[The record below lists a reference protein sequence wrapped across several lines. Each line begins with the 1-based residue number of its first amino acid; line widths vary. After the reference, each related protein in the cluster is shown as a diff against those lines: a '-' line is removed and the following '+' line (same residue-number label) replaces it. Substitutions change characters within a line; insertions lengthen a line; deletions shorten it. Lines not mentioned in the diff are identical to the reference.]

1 VHAHHRRF
9 TRAVLVTGLT
19 AFAITL
25 APRAIAQ
32 DLPGVPWWR
41 QMPAIDGALQTSL
54 IESVQRTP
62 AAALDPALPP
72 MPFDEWLFVTLAP
85 VVEHLPPR
93 LLDWSVTFCLDR
105 RSAIPGPA
113 PELCVEGSVALAADR
128 RLRLEIAV
136 AEAVRPRSTG
146 RPYWRPTVPSLRDVY
161 IERLNGLT
169 PIDSLDVP
177 SLSQGT
183 LLRLR
188 LLPFDEWPA
197 AAFES
202 TITWDPP
209 HPSPGETVRFSISVR
224 NTGRRSVDRV
234 WISILISP
242 CCPGTE
248 ARHEWFPRIAAG
260 QSVRVEAEVPLSEGQ
275 ALAMV
280 SVRAWQGAKR
290 VRESNGETRPTVAS
304 IGYPPSPR

>member
-1 VHAHHRRF
+1 MHAHCRRF
-9 TRAVLVTGLT
+9 TRAVLVTGIT
-19 AFAITL
+19 AFAMTL
-25 APRAIAQ
+25 APRAVAQ
-32 DLPGVPWWR
+32 DPSGEPWWR
-41 QMPAIDGALQTSL
+41 QMPGIDRALQASL
-54 IESVQRTP
+54 IERVQRTS
-62 AAALDPALPP
+62 AAAFDPALPP
-72 MPFDEWLFVTLAP
+72 IPLDEWLSVTLAP
-85 VVEHLPPR
+85 VVDQRPPR
-93 LLDWSVTFCLDR
+93 LVEWSVTFCLDR

-146 RPYWRPTVPSLRDVY
+146 GAYWRPTPPSLRDVY

-188 LLPFDEWPA
+188 VLPFDEWPA

-202 TITWDPP
+202 TITLDPP

-224 NTGRRSVDRV
+224 NTGQRSVDRV

-242 CCPGTE
+242 GPGAE

-260 QSVRVEAEVPLSEGQ
+260 QSVRVEAALPLSEGQ

-290 VRESNGETRPTVAS
+290 VRESTGETRSTVAS
-304 IGYPPSPR
+304 VGYPPSPR